1 MLITPEIAE
10 NTPLTDVPAQTESEI
25 EARLTAEI
33 RSLWAAHQE
42 TKAAT
47 QRSIEELKTLRR
59 DLGEKLV
66 ATGATNV
73 PKDPELAV
81 IPAQLSVG
89 AASPTQR
96 AGINRHE
103 AGNARVLRE
112 RSSEPL
118 GSEFCVV
125 RREAHGVA

>member
-25 EARLTAEI
+25 EARLTAEM
-33 RSLWAAHQE
+33 HQE

-66 ATGATNV
+66 AC
-73 PKDPELAV
+73 
-81 IPAQLSVG
+81 
-89 AASPTQR
+89 R
-96 AGINRHE
+96 
-103 AGNARVLRE
+103 RE
-112 RSSEPL
+112 I
-118 GSEFCVV
+118 VTTDAV
-125 RREAHGVA
+125 RRVGVLPVDRLSIG

>member
-66 ATGATNV
+66 AC
-73 PKDPELAV
+73 
-81 IPAQLSVG
+81 
-89 AASPTQR
+89 R
-96 AGINRHE
+96 
-103 AGNARVLRE
+103 RE
-112 RSSEPL
+112 I
-118 GSEFCVV
+118 VTTDAV
-125 RREAHGVA
+125 RRVGVLPVDRLSIG

>member
-25 EARLTAEI
+25 EARLIADM
-33 RSLWAAHQE
+33 HQE

-66 ATGATNV
+66 AC
-73 PKDPELAV
+73 
-81 IPAQLSVG
+81 
-89 AASPTQR
+89 R
-96 AGINRHE
+96 
-103 AGNARVLRE
+103 RE
-112 RSSEPL
+112 I
-118 GSEFCVV
+118 VTTDAV
-125 RREAHGVA
+125 RRVGVLPVDRLSIG